1 MTRRVG
7 ASFTFVSRRSQARKI
22 KTQENEMKRL
32 ALLCGALLLFSGV
45 ASAQDS
51 PKVEAFGGYS
61 YLRVNPG
68 FGAPGLN
75 FNGGSGSLAYN
86 LTPMFGIVGDFGGY
100 HWSGF
105 GTDATAVSYLFGPK
119 VALRHGPITP
129 FAQVLFGGA
138 HLSGTSCAPD
148 VVVGSKVHRE
158 GGVFGCGSGS
168 DNAFSMTAGGG
179 VDWNATTHIGIRLIQ
194 AEYLMTRFGS
204 STQNNARIST
214 GVVLRW

>member
-1 MTRRVG
+1 
-7 ASFTFVSRRSQARKI
+7 
-22 KTQENEMKRL
+22 MKRL
-32 ALLCGALLLFSGV
+32 ALLCGALLLFSGI

-61 YLRVNPG
+61 YLRAND
-68 FGAPGLN
+68 FNTGLN

-100 HWSGF
+100 HWSQNSV
-105 GTDATAVSYLFGPK
+105 DATVVSYLFGPK

-138 HLSGTSCAPD
+138 HASGT
-148 VVVGSKVHRE
+148 VFNE
-158 GGVFGCGSGS
+158 GCEARVRSEGEPCTVSGS
-168 DNAFSMTAGGG
+168 ENAFAMTIGGG
-179 VDWNATTHIGIRLIQ
+179 VDWNATPHIGIRVIQ
-194 AEYLMTRFGS
+194 AEYLMTRFNGFGNNGS
-204 STQNNARIST
+204 SNQNNARIST